1 MSTTKLVNQ
10 LLLGSIAFGI
20 SFILGLLA
28 QRNLAKALLTGVI
41 TVPACYS
48 AASVVNRRRRQQEK
62 QTHYSLSSQIQ
73 LLERKET
80 QLYQTLASAAD
91 IKQELEASIHAL
103 QVERNQLLH
112 RVSELHC
119 QRNGLYRELHTLQQ
133 QQQQQQ
139 QNVYS
144 KQTQLQQLEKQKLEL
159 EQTLHLQ
166 TTQIRPVET
175 RIRSLKSEFSQIEA
189 QISERQAQKQQ
200 LDLSLASLVHQKQHL
215 SAEIQELR
223 EAQKA
228 LEEIQHELKFT
239 VSFLT
244 HKKQELED
252 NLVATGQKR
261 EKVQQQMTEP
271 SKTESLV
278 EASNHLDRMP
288 FLPKEWL
295 EWLDFYQQ
303 LNQEDRSVLKAILT
317 QDETTLKQI
326 ADQKATMTEVL
337 IDSLNENA
345 INTLGDTVFV
355 RSSNS
360 IIPDIYEEYSHILL
374 KPKSV
379 YFKDL
384 LDKK

>member
-1 MSTTKLVNQ
+1 MSTNKLVNQ
-10 LLLGSIAFGI
+10 LLLGSIAFSI

-28 QRNLAKALLTGVI
+28 QRNLAKALLTGGI

-48 AASVVNRRRRQQEK
+48 AATVVNRRRRQQEK

-119 QRNGLYRELHTLQQ
+119 QRNKLYRELHTLQQ

-139 QNVYS
+139 QSFYS
-144 KQTQLQQLEKQKLEL
+144 QQTQLQQLEKQKLEL
-159 EQTLHLQ
+159 DQTLHLQ
-166 TTQIRPVET
+166 TTQIRPIET
-175 RIRSLKSEFSQIEA
+175 RIRSLKTEFDRIETQIKKK
-189 QISERQAQKQQ
+189 QAQQQQ
-200 LDLSLASLVHQKQHL
+200 LDLSVASLAHQKQHL
-215 SAEIQELR
+215 FAEIQELR

-228 LEEIQHELKFT
+228 LEENQHELKFT
-239 VSFLT
+239 ISSLT

-261 EKVQQQMTEP
+261 EQLQQQMTEL
-271 SKTESLV
+271 SETESLS
-278 EASNHLDRMP
+278 EAPNHLNKMP

-303 LNQEDRSVLKAILT
+303 LNCEDRDVLKAILA

-355 RSSNS
+355 RNSNS

>member
-1 MSTTKLVNQ
+1 MSTNKLVNQ

-28 QRNLAKALLTGVI
+28 QRNLAKALLTGGI
-41 TVPACYS
+41 TIPACYS
-48 AASVVNRRRRQQEK
+48 AATVVNRRRRQQEK

-91 IKQELEASIHAL
+91 IKQELEASVHAL
-103 QVERNQLLH
+103 QVERNQLLY

-139 QNVYS
+139 QSFYS
-144 KQTQLQQLEKQKLEL
+144 QQTQLQQLEKQKLEL
-159 EQTLHLQ
+159 DQTLHLQ
-166 TTQIRPVET
+166 TTQIRPIET
-175 RIRSLKSEFSQIEA
+175 RIRSLKTEFDRIETQIKEK
-189 QISERQAQKQQ
+189 QAQQQQ
-200 LDLSLASLVHQKQHL
+200 LDLSLASLAHQKQYL
-215 SAEIQELR
+215 FAEIQELR

-239 VSFLT
+239 VSSLT

-252 NLVATGQKR
+252 NLVASQKR
-261 EKVQQQMTEP
+261 EQLQQQMAEH

-278 EASNHLDRMP
+278 EASNHLDKMP

-303 LNQEDRSVLKAILT
+303 LNCEDRDVLKAILS
-317 QDETTLKQI
+317 QDETSLKQI

-345 INTLGDTVFV
+345 INTLGDTVFI
-355 RSSNS
+355 RSSDS

>member
-10 LLLGSIAFGI
+10 LFLGSIAFSI

-28 QRNLAKALLTGVI
+28 HRNLAKALLTGVI

-48 AASVVNRRRRQQEK
+48 AATVVNRRRRQQEK
-62 QTHYSLSSQIQ
+62 QTHYSLYSQIQ

-80 QLYQTLASAAD
+80 QLYQTLASAAE
-91 IKQELEASIHAL
+91 IKQELEASVHAL

-139 QNVYS
+139 QNFHS
-144 KQTQLQQLEKQKLEL
+144 QQTQLQQLEKQKLEL
-159 EQTLHLQ
+159 DQTLHLQ
-166 TTQIRPVET
+166 TTQIRPVES
-175 RIRSLKSEFSQIEA
+175 RIRSLKSEFSKIEA
-189 QISERQAQKQQ
+189 EIANKQVQKQQ
-200 LDLSLASLVHQKQHL
+200 LNSSLASLAHQKQHL

-223 EAQKA
+223 KA
-228 LEEIQHELKFT
+228 LKTLEEMQHELNSSI
-239 VSFLT
+239 SFLT
-244 HKKQELED
+244 DKKQELED
-252 NLVATGQKR
+252 NLVATDQKR
-261 EKVQQQMTEP
+261 EKLQQQMTEL
-271 SKTESLV
+271 SQTESLF
-278 EASNHLDRMP
+278 EASNHLDNLP
-288 FLPKEWL
+288 LPKEWL
-295 EWLDFYQQ
+295 KWLDFYQQ
-303 LNQEDRSVLKAILT
+303 LNQEDRGVLKAILA

-345 INTLGDTVFV
+345 INALGDTVFV
-355 RSSNS
+355 RSSDS